1 MFFDESAKL
10 FAMKPKQIFTCSH
23 CDAQLQKWAGQCQE
37 CGKWGTISEDETSS
51 VSTAVIPSQSQKS
64 KSFAS
69 LSEKGASPKTIK
81 GFGALDR
88 LLGGLVPGSVTLFGG
103 EPGIGKSTLIS
114 QCALEFSKQSSLLY
128 VTGEESPEQVLLRLH
143 RLSDHLPDQL
153 GFLDEINAGVIAAT
167 IEKEKPGCVIIDS
180 IQSIKSDLANGE
192 SGSVNQIK
200 SSAALLTE
208 VAKKTGIP
216 VILIGQLTKDGD
228 LAGPKL
234 LEHLVDTVV
243 MMEGDRMQQFRV
255 VRLTKHRFGNTDE
268 SLILNMTEKGLEEVL
283 DPSAALL
290 EDRPE
295 GASGTVV
302 TCAIHGGRPILVELQ
317 ALVNTAGY
325 ATPLRRASGL
335 DKNRM
340 SLLVAVLARRAGIN
354 LSDHDVFMNAIGG
367 IKVQDPG
374 IDLALCLALASAK
387 KDTILPSDLI
397 AFGEVGLAGELR
409 PVSRIESRIKEAER
423 MGFKTLLL
431 PKQKKMPKASSAKL
445 VACGNLKEAMT
456 ASSC

>member
-1 MFFDESAKL
+1 
-10 FAMKPKQIFTCSH
+10 MKPQKIFTCSK
-23 CDAQLQKWAGQCQE
+23 CDGQFQKWSGQCEQ
-37 CGKWGTISEDETSS
+37 CQAWGTIGEEAQSVERKAQSS
-51 VSTAVIPSQSQKS
+51 KIGNIKT
-64 KSFAS
+64 FAS
-69 LSEKGASPKTIK
+69 LNEKSDKSTAIK
-81 GFGALDR
+81 GFGSLDR
-88 LLGGLVPGSVTLFGG
+88 LLGGLVPGSVVLFGG

-114 QCALEFSKQSSLLY
+114 QCAIEFSKNAPLLY
-128 VTGEESPEQVLLRLH
+128 VTGEESPQQVLLRLK
-143 RLSDHLPDQL
+143 RLTSSVPEQL
-153 GFLDEINAGVIAAT
+153 SFLDETNAGVVAAT
-167 IEKEKPGCVIIDS
+167 IEKERPGCVIVDS
-180 IQSIKSDLANGE
+180 IQSLKSDLVNGE
-192 SGSVNQIK
+192 PGSVNQIK

-234 LEHLVDTVV
+234 LEHLVDTVI

-255 VRLTKHRFGNTDE
+255 ARLIKHRFGNTDE

-302 TCAIHGGRPILVELQ
+302 TCAINGGRPMLVELQ
-317 ALVNTAGY
+317 ALVNSAGY

-340 SLLVAVLARRAGIN
+340 SLLVAVLARRAGVK
-354 LSDHDVFMNAIGG
+354 LHDHDVFMNAIGG
-367 IKVQDPG
+367 IRVQDPG

-387 KDTILPSDLI
+387 NDVVLPPDMI

-409 PVSRIESRIKEAER
+409 PVPRLESRIKEAER
-423 MGFKTLLL
+423 MGFKTILL
-431 PKQKKMPKASSAKL
+431 PKQKKMPAEKTAKL
-445 VACGNLKEAMT
+445 VACGNLREALQY
-456 ASSC
+456 SKI

>member
-1 MFFDESAKL
+1 
-10 FAMKPKQIFTCSH
+10 MKSTRIFTCTN
-23 CDAQLQKWAGQCQE
+23 CDGQFQKWAGQCE
-37 CGKWGTISEDETSS
+37 SCGKWGTISEDE
-51 VSTAVIPSQSQKS
+51 AVASGKAVKPGQSAKP

-69 LSEKGASPKTIK
+69 LSEKDQPGKTVK
-81 GFGALDR
+81 GFGAFDR

-114 QCALEFSKQSSLLY
+114 QCALEFSKQSPLLY
-128 VTGEESPEQVLLRLH
+128 VTGEESPTQVLLRLK
-143 RLSDHLPDQL
+143 RLSTTVSDNLM
-153 GFLDEINAGVIAAT
+153 FLDEINAGVVAAT
-167 IEKEKPGCVIIDS
+167 IEKEKPGCVIVDS
-180 IQSIKSDLANGE
+180 IQSLKSDFANGE
-192 SGSVNQIK
+192 PGSVNQIK

-216 VILIGQLTKDGD
+216 VVLIGQLTKDGD

-255 VRLTKHRFGNTDE
+255 ARLTKHRFGNTDE
-268 SLILNMTEKGLEEVL
+268 SLIFNMTERGLEEVL

-302 TCAIHGGRPILVELQ
+302 TCAIHGGRPMLVELQ
-317 ALVNTAGY
+317 ALVNPAGY

-340 SLLVAVLARRAGIN
+340 SLLVAVLSSRAGVK
-354 LSDHDVFMNAIGG
+354 LHDHDVFMNAIGG
-367 IKVQDPG
+367 IRVNDPG
-374 IDLALCLALASAK
+374 VDLALCLALASAK
-387 KDTILPSDLI
+387 KDVVLPNDMI

-423 MGFKTLLL
+423 MGFKTILL
-431 PKQKKMPKASSAKL
+431 PKQKKMPKLTSAKL
-445 VACGNLKEAMT
+445 VACGNLMECLNVIVA
-456 ASSC
+456 

>member
-1 MFFDESAKL
+1 
-10 FAMKPKQIFTCSH
+10 MKSTKIFTCAH
-23 CDAQLQKWAGQCQE
+23 CDAQFQKWAGQCEQ
-37 CGKWGTISEDETSS
+37 CGKWGTISEEAGSLES
-51 VSTAVIPSQSQKS
+51 GAGSKTASAKP
-64 KSFAS
+64 KSFTS
-69 LSEKGASPKTIK
+69 LSEKGEVTKTIK

-88 LLGGLVPGSVTLFGG
+88 LLGGLVPGSVILFGG

-114 QCALEFSKQSSLLY
+114 QCALEFSKQSPLLY
-128 VTGEESPEQVLLRLH
+128 VTGEESPQQVLLRLN
-143 RLSDHLPDQL
+143 RLSENLSDKLS
-153 GFLDEINAGVIAAT
+153 FLDEINASVIAAT
-167 IEKEKPGCVIIDS
+167 IEKETPGCVIVDS
-180 IQSIKSDLANGE
+180 IQSLKSDLANGE
-192 SGSVNQIK
+192 PGSVNQIK

-216 VILIGQLTKDGD
+216 IVLIGQLTKDGD

-234 LEHLVDTVV
+234 LEHLVDTVI
-243 MMEGDRMQQFRV
+243 MMEGDRMQQFRIA
-255 VRLTKHRFGNTDE
+255 RLTKHRFGNTDE

-290 EDRPE
+290 EDRPV

-302 TCAIHGGRPILVELQ
+302 TCAIHGGRPMLVELQ
-317 ALVNTAGY
+317 ALVNSAGY

-340 SLLVAVLARRAGIN
+340 SLLVAVIARRAGIN

-387 KDTILPSDLI
+387 KDTVLPSDMI

-423 MGFKTLLL
+423 MGFQTILL
-431 PKQKKMPKASSAKL
+431 PKQKKMPKASSANL
-445 VACGNLKEAMT
+445 VACGNLKEAL
-456 ASSC
+456 AV

>member
-1 MFFDESAKL
+1 
-10 FAMKPKQIFTCSH
+10 MKKPQNVFTCAN
-23 CDAQLQKWAGQCQE
+23 CDAQSQKWAGQCEQ
-37 CGKWGTISEDETSS
+37 CGKWGTISEDETSVVSES
-51 VSTAVIPSQSQKS
+51 VKPGHAVKPKT
-64 KSFAS
+64 FAS
-69 LSEKGASPKTIK
+69 LSSNGESVKTIK
-81 GFGALDR
+81 GFGTLDR
-88 LLGGLVPGSVTLFGG
+88 LLGGLVPGSVILFGG

-114 QCALEFSKQSSLLY
+114 QCALEFAKQSPLLY
-128 VTGEESPEQVLLRLH
+128 VTGEESPQQVLLRLN
-143 RLSDHLPDQL
+143 RLSASFSDKLC
-153 GFLDEINAGVIAAT
+153 FLDETNAGVIAAS
-167 IEKEKPGCVIIDS
+167 IEKEKPGCVIVDS
-180 IQSIKSDLANGE
+180 IQSLRSDLVNGE
-192 SGSVNQIK
+192 PGSVNQIK

-216 VILIGQLTKDGD
+216 VVLIGQLTKDGD

-234 LEHLVDTVV
+234 LEHLVDTVI

-255 VRLTKHRFGNTDE
+255 ARLIKHRFGNTDE

-290 EDRPE
+290 EDRPV

-302 TCAIHGGRPILVELQ
+302 TCAINGGRPMLVELR
-317 ALVNTAGY
+317 ALVNSAGY

-387 KDTILPSDLI
+387 KDIVLPSDMI

-409 PVSRIESRIKEAER
+409 PVPRLESRIKEAER
-423 MGFKTLLL
+423 MGFKTILL
-431 PKQKKMPKASSAKL
+431 PAQKKLPSNMSLTIIP
-445 VACGNLKEAMT
+445 CGNLKA
-456 ASSC
+456 AFDACSLLK

>member
-1 MFFDESAKL
+1 MFLSGSAKL
-10 FAMKPKQIFTCSH
+10 SAMRPKQIFTCSH
-23 CDAQLQKWAGQCQE
+23 CDAQLQKWAGQCGE
-37 CGKWGTISEDETSS
+37 CGKWGTISEDESS
-51 VSTAVIPSQSQKS
+51 TISEVIKPGKS
-64 KSFAS
+64 AKPKTFAS
-69 LSEKGASPKTIK
+69 LSEKGEAVKTIK

-88 LLGGLVPGSVTLFGG
+88 LLGGLVPGSVILFGG

-114 QCALEFSKQSSLLY
+114 QCALEFSKQSPLLY
-128 VTGEESPEQVLLRLH
+128 VTGEESPQQVLLRLN
-143 RLSDHLPDQL
+143 RLTDTISEKIL
-153 GFLDEINAGVIAAT
+153 FLDETNVGVLAAT
-167 IEKEKPGCVIIDS
+167 IEKEKPRCVIVDS
-180 IQSIKSDLANGE
+180 IQSLRSDLANGE
-192 SGSVNQIK
+192 PGSVNQIK

-216 VILIGQLTKDGD
+216 IILIGQLTKDGD

-234 LEHLVDTVV
+234 LEHLVDTVI
-243 MMEGDRMQQFRV
+243 MMEGDRMQQFRIA
-255 VRLTKHRFGNTDE
+255 RLTKHRFGNTDE

-290 EDRPE
+290 EDRPV

-317 ALVNTAGY
+317 ALINAAGY

-387 KDTILPSDLI
+387 KDIVLPSDMI

-409 PVSRIESRIKEAER
+409 PVSRMESRLKEAER
-423 MGFKTLLL
+423 MGFSTILL

-445 VACGNLKEAMT
+445 VVCGNLKEAL
-456 ASSC
+456 ASVT